1 MCAPLLVPFL
11 LPVPH
16 ELVQSFQMVHV
27 HMTHSHL
34 HLHMRLYLRRI
45 CYPCLTNS
53 LTFSMLPRVLRAR
66 ARPPGGGVTIYGLA
80 TISRLLK
87 IIGLFCRI

>member
-34 HLHMRLYLRRI
+34 HLHMRFYLRRI

-53 LTFSMLPRVLRAR
+53 LTFSNDAAAGAARAR
-66 ARPPGGGVTIYGLA
+66 APPGGGCHDIRVGYD
-80 TISRLLK
+80 
-87 IIGLFCRI
+87 